1 MCNFADPIQIQ
12 TSCGVRIIQPQ
23 RTNNILERFFR
34 RLNRQGCKRTGQR
47 PTAKFIDNM
56 LPDTPLVANLDN
68 PDYVELLLDGC
79 ENLAQRLAC
88 VDRKLVDA
96 TIKDLSRPKTGMTRK
111 VRMALRARPTAL
123 EIAAF
128 ILRRTG

>member
-1 MCNFADPIQIQ
+1 M
-12 TSCGVRIIQPQ
+12 
-23 RTNNILERFFR
+23 
-34 RLNRQGCKRTGQR
+34 
-47 PTAKFIDNM
+47 
-56 LPDTPLVANLDN
+56 
-68 PDYVELLLDGC
+68 LLDGC

-96 TIKDLSRPKTGMTRK
+96 TIEDLRRPKTGMTRK
-111 VRMALRARPTAL
+111 VRAALRARPTAL